1 MSVPIYIAFGA
12 NLGDPRESFRQAIVQ
27 LEQSGVTLIA
37 MSGLWESPSWP
48 PGMEAPNYINAC
60 ARVEFN
66 GTARE
71 LLLRLHRIEAALGR
85 KRSVSNAPRTL
96 DLDLIDFRGQC
107 INAADI
113 QIPHPRMMNRGFVLF
128 PLAQI
133 APDWRHPESRVKI
146 DSAISKLPLCD
157 VAAMEYLGR
166 WDYDGFKKKRGKIT

>member
-1 MSVPIYIAFGA
+1 VSAPIYIAFGA

-27 LEQSGVTLIA
+27 LEQSGITLIA

-60 ARVEFN
+60 
-66 GTARE
+66 
-71 LLLRLHRIEAALGR
+71 
-85 KRSVSNAPRTL
+85 
-96 DLDLIDFRGQC
+96 
-107 INAADI
+107 
-113 QIPHPRMMNRGFVLF
+113 
-128 PLAQI
+128 
-133 APDWRHPESRVKI
+133 KI